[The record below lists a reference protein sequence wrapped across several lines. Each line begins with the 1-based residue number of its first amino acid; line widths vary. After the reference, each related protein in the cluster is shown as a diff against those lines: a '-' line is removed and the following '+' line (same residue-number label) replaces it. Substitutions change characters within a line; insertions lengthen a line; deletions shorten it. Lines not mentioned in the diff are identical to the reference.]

1 MKPVADTLTAVK
13 QCQMKL
19 YEIKMTILMGM
30 QKTLLKFQEILQE
43 ILLELLKRL
52 IIFFFDILRF

>member
-19 YEIKMTILMGM
+19 CEIKMTILMGM

-43 ILLELLKRL
+43 ILKELLKRL
-52 IIFFFDILRF
+52 IIFFLIF